1 MRLSEVLNNAPDTS
15 RAQVEN
21 FLGSRKIAWGKQK
34 PITVGKVV
42 RNHFC
47 LSCGDTRSFV
57 SSETLSCLVSGES
70 VLSIDVALRCS
81 GCESGAEAWF
91 LVRCDDDLYSQAPK
105 VYLQRFTEN
114 RRDIAGSQGLQIEQI
129 DDLFERAQVAFDDSL
144 GAGAMIYL
152 RKIFE
157 AVTARTALA
166 VGIPTQRSNGKRKD
180 FRSLLEEVDA
190 SSHIIPPEFA
200 EDGYTLFSELSE
212 VIHGDS
218 DELHALE
225 KYDPC
230 RRLILGI
237 VNNIRNREEL
247 AEAVTSMG
255 WPSRAAQPFEGG
267 TS

>member
-21 FLGSRKIAWGKQK
+21 FLGYRRIGWGKQK
-34 PITVGKVV
+34 LVVVGRVV

-57 SSETLSCLVSGES
+57 SGETLSCLVTGELA
-70 VLSIDVALRCS
+70 LSIDVALRCS

-91 LVRCDDDLYSQAPK
+91 LVGCENDLYSQAPE

-114 RRDIAGSQGLQIEQI
+114 RRDAASDQGLHVEQI
-129 DDLFERAQVAFDDSL
+129 DDLFERAQIAFDDSL

-157 AVTARTALA
+157 AVTAQAANA
-166 VGIPTQRSNGKRKD
+166 VGISARRSNGKRKD
-180 FRSLLEEVDA
+180 FKSLLEEVD
-190 SSHIIPPEFA
+190 SHSRIIPLEFS
-200 EDGYTLFSELSE
+200 ENGYTLFSELSE

-218 DELHALE
+218 DELGALQ

-230 RRLILGI
+230 RKLILGV
-237 VNNIRNREEL
+237 VNNIRNREEFARAITTL
-247 AEAVTSMG
+247 G
-255 WPSRAAQPFEGG
+255 WSGPAPRLSEG
-267 TS
+267 SAS